1 MKTDDVFGINRYE
14 GWTAN
19 KRQVYG
25 IRGIGDT
32 YKQFWKNFKKFKPI
46 YEHDDFPWSYV
57 AFNEED
63 EKIFLQEYSAFISD
77 VEDEDSSPY
86 DSILDA
92 PPKQP
97 ASEEEKLLESILMEE
112 LHKEINKEVI
122 RTINI
127 QATK

>member
-1 MKTDDVFGINRYE
+1 MKTDEVFGINRYE

-32 YKQFWKNFKKFKPI
+32 YNQFWKNFKKFKPI
-46 YEHDDFPWSYV
+46 YEYDDFPWSYV
-57 AFNEED
+57 ALNEED

-77 VEDEDSSPY
+77 VEDDSSPY
-86 DSILDA
+86 DSILDV

-112 LHKEINKEVI
+112 IQKEINKEVI